1 MSRETEI
8 LEGVPLFAQVPAPAL
23 AALAARLRRRRLPA
37 GTPVVYKGDPA
48 GALYLI
54 AAGRVKV
61 HEATTRG
68 DEVILEV
75 RGPGEFFGEMSLLDG
90 RPRSA
95 DVSTLEPSE
104 LLLLE
109 GDALRETLAG
119 QPAVAWTLL
128 RTLSLRLR
136 DQNDR
141 ASILMTR
148 DVAGR
153 VADRLLGLGDVPVFE
168 GVHLAVLFADDG
180 QDGDGRGGGTV
191 GGGGGAGLA
200 RPPQAEA
207 AEGEQKGEALHGDG
221 SPRVLRQHRTRC
233 KNRANSVCLRA
244 EED

>member
-1 MSRETEI
+1 MSQSKSEPMSREMEI
-8 LEGVPLFAQVPAPAL
+8 LRRVPLFAEMPTPAL

-54 AAGRVKV
+54 ASGRVKV

-75 RGPGEFFGEMSLLDG
+75 MGPGEFFGEMSLLDG
-90 RPRSA
+90 QPRSA

-109 GDALRETLAG
+109 GDALRETLTG
-119 QPAVAWTLL
+119 HPAVAWTLL
-128 RTLSLRLR
+128 RILSQRLR

-153 VADRLLGLGDVPVFE
+153 VADRLLGLARSQGTLLPDGKSIRIDVP
-168 GVHLAVLFADDG
+168 LTQSDIAALI
-180 QDGDGRGGGTV
+180 
-191 GGGGGAGLA
+191 GATRERVSRALTAFRASGAIRWDRDAA
-200 RPPQAEA
+200 RWIILDR
-207 AEGEQKGEALHGDG
+207 KALE
-221 SPRVLRQHRTRC
+221 
-233 KNRANSVCLRA
+233 KRAQM
-244 EED
+244 